1 MKLPILVLIG
11 ASALLASVPPALAEI
26 KTVVEHIDNEHA
38 TAAFKFK
45 NIPSPSKNDAAT
57 KAKFT
62 IVDGQR
68 DENGGELDKLNDGQV
83 PSEQDQPA
91 ENFFFGQ
98 RTDGGRLLIDLGS
111 AITIKQINS
120 YSWHPDTRGPQVYK
134 LYGSDGKA

>member
-11 ASALLASVPPALAEI
+11 TSALLASVAPAVAEI

-45 NIPSPSKNDAAT
+45 NVPSPSKNDAAT

-68 DENGGELDKLNDGQV
+68 DENGGELDKLNDGKV

-98 RTDGGRLLIDLGS
+98 RTDGGRFWLTWAARSRSNRSIPIPGIPIPRS
-111 AITIKQINS
+111 A
-120 YSWHPDTRGPQVYK
+120 G
-134 LYGSDGKA
+134 L